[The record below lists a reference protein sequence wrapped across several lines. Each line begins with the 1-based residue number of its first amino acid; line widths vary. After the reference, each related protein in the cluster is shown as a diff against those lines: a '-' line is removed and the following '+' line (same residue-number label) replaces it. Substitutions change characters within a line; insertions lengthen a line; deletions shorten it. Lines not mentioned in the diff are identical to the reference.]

1 MTSEKPEVSEVE
13 NATERS
19 QLARK
24 RKAEKNRRICSL
36 LQEYQELHQGTIWK
50 SERLCPHSLPLVEFF
65 IQILETLGLCEMTDR
80 LTTVPSGR
88 VSSSSLTDT
97 TVPELS
103 LFCSESRVPQ

>member
-1 MTSEKPEVSEVE
+1 MRERGKLKKTVGSAVFTNSKNTKNFTREQSGKMTP
-13 NATERS
+13 
-19 QLARK
+19 
-24 RKAEKNRRICSL
+24 
-36 LQEYQELHQGTIWK
+36 
-50 SERLCPHSLPLVEFF
+50 LCPHSLPLVEFF